1 MPTASPHAEYLA
13 AIQAVYSCLENG
25 FDTIY
30 QATETVEERQTLRN
44 LHAAARDA
52 YWRTRLKQV
61 LDELRAREASGRAA
75 ATQLA
80 DNNPIVRDIYDDLV
94 RANQELRD
102 LLANLQR
109 AAALLRLM
117 TQAVRLAGALVTLA
131 TVA

>member
-13 AIQAVYSCLENG
+13 AIQAVYNCLEND

-52 YWRTRLKQV
+52 YWR
-61 LDELRAREASGRAA
+61 AA

-94 RANQELRD
+94 RANQELCD

-109 AAALLRLM
+109 AEALLRLM